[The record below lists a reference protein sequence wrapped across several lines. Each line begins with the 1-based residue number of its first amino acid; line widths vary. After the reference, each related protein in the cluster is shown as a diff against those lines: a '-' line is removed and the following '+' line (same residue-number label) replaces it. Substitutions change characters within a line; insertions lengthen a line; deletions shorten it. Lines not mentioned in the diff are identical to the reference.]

1 MNNKFLI
8 IFFVLLSLIGV
19 YYYNNNKLTNVWDL
33 ISEKTIIIYEVNNP
47 YEVWKKFKI
56 SYKKETKKNELYD
69 LIEKKI
75 DTINLFLENEL
86 INFSKENKLLIGIN
100 IISKNKIESIFFI
113 EKNKINKKYFFKKID
128 SLGYA
133 INERIYNKNK
143 IYEVNDNSNNYN
155 FLFINDFIIFSGSS
169 LLIEDVIR
177 TSKNKKLSF
186 QFNNEDLFKQ
196 VKLKKDYGYLYLNF
210 NKVNEL
216 INIIIDNNNFIKL
229 DILPKSSFLDV
240 NYNKNNFY
248 LNGFTSTINKKFKS
262 DIPISE
268 SMYKLIPTNT
278 IYFYHLNS
286 NNMNDFNI
294 INNFNDDS
302 LNIHFGYEIGRIIVE
317 NDFSNFHEEI
327 LIFNKENLKNIS
339 ISDSSEYKNYFIKT
353 LKKDILKNLLNK
365 TFIQDSIPIYYFEY
379 DKFVLFGTKTSI
391 LRNYIDDIINKKL
404 WGKEIYY
411 NNYISKLNKNSN
423 ISLIINIDKL
433 LNNLIPSKK
442 YKIIKHFDFIS
453 FQMKGIENKFYTNIT
468 IQEKDIKLKYEKKI
482 QPNKTFVAENKLI
495 IKPNIVFSHLDNSPE
510 IITQD
515 KNFNVYQLSSDLKP
529 IWKDSI
535 DNTIISKVFQIDYY
549 RNNKKQILFSTKKNI
564 HSYDR
569 KGNKLIGFPL
579 KNPSISPIEFIN
591 LIDYD
596 NSKRFR
602 IAVANKN
609 GEVYLLDKNGKK
621 LSGWNP
627 LVMNNELN
635 QAPKHIRIAGKD
647 YIIIIL
653 KNGEIYLKNRKGE
666 NYKGFPIKTKSTISS
681 KVYLAK
687 GGNSKNSFIEI
698 IDDDGNFYKINFNGK
713 IISLDQKYRPSKNS
727 KFKIIQDPLEKY
739 YKILSINYNSIFISN
754 KEENDIK
761 LTFNNNNNFIY
772 QYYNFGSNNEI
783 FSLIDNNENKIYLYK
798 SNYDFL
804 TDYHLNSTLPI
815 SIIYSS
821 RKRKFDI
828 YKIFNNTLSLIEINK

>member
-8 IFFVLLSLIGV
+8 IFCVLLSLIGV

-56 SYKKETKKNELYD
+56 SYKKETKENELYD

-133 INERIYNKNK
+133 INERIYNENK

-155 FLFINDFIIFSGSS
+155 FLFINDFMIFSGSS

-186 QFNNEDLFKQ
+186 QFNNVDLFKQ
-196 VKLKKDYGYLYLNF
+196 VKLEKDFGNLYLNF
-210 NKVNEL
+210 NKINEL
-216 INIIIDNNNFIKL
+216 INVIINNNNFIKL
-229 DILPKSSFLDV
+229 DVLPKSSFLDID
-240 NYNKNNFY
+240 YNKNNFY
-248 LNGFTSTINKKFKS
+248 LNGFTSTINKTFKS
-262 DIPISE
+262 NIPISE

-286 NNMNDFNI
+286 NNINDFNI
-294 INNFNDDS
+294 VNNFDDDS
-302 LNIHFGYEIGRIIVE
+302 LNIYFGYEIGRIIVE
-317 NDFSNFHEEI
+317 NDFSNSHEEI
-327 LIFNKENLKNIS
+327 LIFNKENLKNINV
-339 ISDSSEYKNYFIKT
+339 SDSSEYKNYFIKT
-353 LKKDILKNLLNK
+353 LKKNILKNLLNK
-365 TFIQDSIPIYYFEY
+365 TFIKDSVPIYYFEY
-379 DKFVLFGTKTSI
+379 DKFLFFGTKTSI

-404 WGKEIYY
+404 WGKKIYY

-468 IQEKDIKLKYEKKI
+468 IQEKDIKLKYEEKI
-482 QPNKTFVAENKLI
+482 QPNKTFIAENKLI

-609 GEVYLLDKNGKK
+609 GEVYLLNKNGKK

-698 IDDDGNFYKINFNGK
+698 IDDEGNFYKINFNGK

-783 FSLIDNNENKIYLYK
+783 FSLLDNNENKIYLYK
-798 SNYDFL
+798 SNYDLL

>member
-8 IFFVLLSLIGV
+8 IFCVLLSLIGV

-33 ISEKTIIIYEVNNP
+33 ISKKTIIIYEVNNP

-56 SYKKETKKNELYD
+56 SYQKETKENELYD

-100 IISKNKIESIFFI
+100 TISKNKIESIFFI

-133 INERIYNKNK
+133 INERIYNENK

-155 FLFINDFIIFSGSS
+155 FLFINDFMIFSGSS

-186 QFNNEDLFKQ
+186 QFNNIDLFKQ
-196 VKLKKDYGYLYLNF
+196 VKLEKDFGNLYLNF
-210 NKVNEL
+210 NKINEL
-216 INIIIDNNNFIKL
+216 INVIINNNNFIKL
-229 DILPKSSFLDV
+229 DVLPKSSFLDV
-240 NYNKNNFY
+240 DYNKNNFY
-248 LNGFTSTINKKFKS
+248 LNGFTSTINKTFKS
-262 DIPISE
+262 NIPISE

-286 NNMNDFNI
+286 NNINDFNI
-294 INNFNDDS
+294 VNNFDDDS
-302 LNIHFGYEIGRIIVE
+302 LNIYFGYEIGRIIVE
-317 NDFSNFHEEI
+317 NDFSNSHEEI
-327 LIFNKENLKNIS
+327 LIVNKENLKNINV
-339 ISDSSEYKNYFIKT
+339 SDSSEYKNYFIKT
-353 LKKDILKNLLNK
+353 LKKNILKNLLNK
-365 TFIQDSIPIYYFEY
+365 TFIKDSVPIYYFEY
-379 DKFVLFGTKTSI
+379 DKFLFFGTKTSI

-411 NNYISKLNKNSN
+411 NNHISKLNKNSN

-468 IQEKDIKLKYEKKI
+468 IQEKDIKLKYEEKI
-482 QPNKTFVAENKLI
+482 QPNKTFIAENKLI

-549 RNNKKQILFSTKKNI
+549 RNNKKQILFSTQKNI

-579 KNPSISPIEFIN
+579 KNPSISPIKFIN

-687 GGNSKNSFIEI
+687 GGNSKNSLIEI

-739 YKILSINYNSIFISN
+739 YKILSINYNSISISN

-798 SNYDFL
+798 SNYDLL

>member
-8 IFFVLLSLIGV
+8 IFCVLLSLIGV

-56 SYKKETKKNELYD
+56 SYKKETKENELYD

-133 INERIYNKNK
+133 INERIYNENK

-155 FLFINDFIIFSGSS
+155 FLFINDFMIFSGSS

-186 QFNNEDLFKQ
+186 QFNNVDLFKQ
-196 VKLKKDYGYLYLNF
+196 VKLEKDFGNLYLNF
-210 NKVNEL
+210 NKINEL
-216 INIIIDNNNFIKL
+216 INVIINNNNFIKL
-229 DILPKSSFLDV
+229 DVLPKSSFLDID
-240 NYNKNNFY
+240 YNKNNFY
-248 LNGFTSTINKKFKS
+248 LNGFTSTINKTFKS
-262 DIPISE
+262 NIPISE

-286 NNMNDFNI
+286 NNINDFNI
-294 INNFNDDS
+294 VNNFDDDS
-302 LNIHFGYEIGRIIVE
+302 LNIYFGYEIGRIIVE
-317 NDFSNFHEEI
+317 NDFSNSHEEI
-327 LIFNKENLKNIS
+327 LIFNKENLKNINV
-339 ISDSSEYKNYFIKT
+339 SDSSEYKNYFIKT
-353 LKKDILKNLLNK
+353 LKKNILKNLLNK
-365 TFIQDSIPIYYFEY
+365 TFIKDSVPIYYFEY
-379 DKFVLFGTKTSI
+379 DKFLFFGTKTSI

-404 WGKEIYY
+404 WGKKIYY

-468 IQEKDIKLKYEKKI
+468 IQEKDIKLKYEEKI
-482 QPNKTFVAENKLI
+482 QPNKTFIAENKLI

-609 GEVYLLDKNGKK
+609 GEVYLLNKNGKK

-798 SNYDFL
+798 SNYDLL

>member
-8 IFFVLLSLIGV
+8 IFCVLLSLIGV

-56 SYKKETKKNELYD
+56 SYKKETKENELYD

-133 INERIYNKNK
+133 INERIYNENK

-155 FLFINDFIIFSGSS
+155 FLFINDFMIFSGSS

-186 QFNNEDLFKQ
+186 QFNNVDLFKQ
-196 VKLKKDYGYLYLNF
+196 VKLEKDFGNLYLNF
-210 NKVNEL
+210 NKINEL
-216 INIIIDNNNFIKL
+216 INVIINNNNFIKL
-229 DILPKSSFLDV
+229 DVLPKSSFLDID
-240 NYNKNNFY
+240 YNKNNFY
-248 LNGFTSTINKKFKS
+248 LNGFTSTINQTFKS
-262 DIPISE
+262 NIPISE

-286 NNMNDFNI
+286 NNINDFNI
-294 INNFNDDS
+294 VNNFDDDS
-302 LNIHFGYEIGRIIVE
+302 LNIYFGYEIGRIIVE
-317 NDFSNFHEEI
+317 NDFSNSHEEI
-327 LIFNKENLKNIS
+327 LIFNKENLKNINV
-339 ISDSSEYKNYFIKT
+339 SDSSEYKNYFIKT
-353 LKKDILKNLLNK
+353 LKKNILKNLLNK
-365 TFIQDSIPIYYFEY
+365 TFIKDSIPIYYFEY
-379 DKFVLFGTKTSI
+379 DKFLFFGTKTSI

-404 WGKEIYY
+404 WGKKIYY

-468 IQEKDIKLKYEKKI
+468 IQEKDIKLKYEEKI
-482 QPNKTFVAENKLI
+482 QPNKTFIAENKLI

-609 GEVYLLDKNGKK
+609 GEVYLLNKNGKK

-698 IDDDGNFYKINFNGK
+698 IDDEGNFYKINFNGK

-798 SNYDFL
+798 SNYDLL

>member
-8 IFFVLLSLIGV
+8 IFCVLLSLIGV

-56 SYKKETKKNELYD
+56 SYKKETKENELYD

-133 INERIYNKNK
+133 INERIYNENK

-155 FLFINDFIIFSGSS
+155 FLFINDFMIFSGSS

-196 VKLKKDYGYLYLNF
+196 VKLEKDFGNLYLNF
-210 NKVNEL
+210 NKINEL
-216 INIIIDNNNFIKL
+216 INVIINNNNFIKL
-229 DILPKSSFLDV
+229 DVLPKSSFLDID
-240 NYNKNNFY
+240 YNKNNFY
-248 LNGFTSTINKKFKS
+248 LNGFTSTINQTFKS
-262 DIPISE
+262 NIPISE

-286 NNMNDFNI
+286 NNINDFNI
-294 INNFNDDS
+294 VNNFDDDS
-302 LNIHFGYEIGRIIVE
+302 LNIYFGYEIGRIIVE
-317 NDFSNFHEEI
+317 NDFSNSHEEI
-327 LIFNKENLKNIS
+327 LIFNKENLKNINV
-339 ISDSSEYKNYFIKT
+339 SDSSEYKNYFIKT
-353 LKKDILKNLLNK
+353 LKKNILKNLLNK
-365 TFIQDSIPIYYFEY
+365 TFIKDSIPIYYFEY
-379 DKFVLFGTKTSI
+379 DKFLFFGTKTSI

-404 WGKEIYY
+404 WGKKIYY

-468 IQEKDIKLKYEKKI
+468 IQEKDIKLKYEEKI
-482 QPNKTFVAENKLI
+482 QPNKTFIAENKLI

-609 GEVYLLDKNGKK
+609 GEVYLLNKNGKK

-698 IDDDGNFYKINFNGK
+698 IDDEGNFYKINFNGK

-783 FSLIDNNENKIYLYK
+783 FSLLDNNENKIYLYK
-798 SNYDFL
+798 SNYDLL

>member
-8 IFFVLLSLIGV
+8 IFCVLLSLIGV

-33 ISEKTIIIYEVNNP
+33 ISKKTIIIYEVNNP

-56 SYKKETKKNELYD
+56 SYKKETKENELYD

-113 EKNKINKKYFFKKID
+113 EKNKINKKYLFKKID

-133 INERIYNKNK
+133 INERIYNENK

-155 FLFINDFIIFSGSS
+155 FLFINDFMIFSGSS

-186 QFNNEDLFKQ
+186 QFNNVDLFKQ
-196 VKLKKDYGYLYLNF
+196 VKLEKDFGNLYLNF
-210 NKVNEL
+210 NKINEL
-216 INIIIDNNNFIKL
+216 INVIINNNNFIKL
-229 DILPKSSFLDV
+229 DVLPKSSFLDID
-240 NYNKNNFY
+240 YNKNNFY
-248 LNGFTSTINKKFKS
+248 LNGFTSTINQTFKS
-262 DIPISE
+262 NIPISE

-286 NNMNDFNI
+286 NNINDFNI
-294 INNFNDDS
+294 VNNFDDDS
-302 LNIHFGYEIGRIIVE
+302 LNIYFGYEIGKIIVE
-317 NDFSNFHEEI
+317 NDFSNSHEEI
-327 LIFNKENLKNIS
+327 LIFNKENLKNINV
-339 ISDSSEYKNYFIKT
+339 SDSSEYKNYFIKT
-353 LKKDILKNLLNK
+353 LKKNILKNLLNK
-365 TFIQDSIPIYYFEY
+365 TFIKDSVPIYYFEY
-379 DKFVLFGTKTSI
+379 DKFLFFGTKTSI

-404 WGKEIYY
+404 WGKKIYY

-468 IQEKDIKLKYEKKI
+468 IQEKDIKLKYEEKI
-482 QPNKTFVAENKLI
+482 QPNKTFIAENKLI

-627 LVMNNELN
+627 LIMNNELN
-635 QAPKHIRIAGKD
+635 QAPKHIRIARKD

-698 IDDDGNFYKINFNGK
+698 IDDEGNFYKINFNGK

-783 FSLIDNNENKIYLYK
+783 FSLLDNNENKIYLYK
-798 SNYDFL
+798 SNYDLL

>member
-196 VKLKKDYGYLYLNF
+196 VKLEKDFGNLYLNF
-210 NKVNEL
+210 NKINEL
-216 INIIIDNNNFIKL
+216 INVIINNNNFIKL
-229 DILPKSSFLDV
+229 DFLPKSSFLDID
-240 NYNKNNFY
+240 YNKNNFY
-248 LNGFTSTINKKFKS
+248 LNGFTSTINKTFKS
-262 DIPISE
+262 TIPISE

-286 NNMNDFNI
+286 NNINDFNI
-294 INNFNDDS
+294 VNNFDDDS
-302 LNIHFGYEIGRIIVE
+302 LNIYFGYEIGRIIVE
-317 NDFSNFHEEI
+317 NNFSNSHEEI
-327 LIFNKENLKNIS
+327 LIFNKENLKNINV
-339 ISDSSEYKNYFIKT
+339 SDSSEYKNYFIKT

-365 TFIQDSIPIYYFEY
+365 TFIKDSVPIYYFEY
-379 DKFVLFGTKTSI
+379 DKFVFFGTKTSI

-698 IDDDGNFYKINFNGK
+698 IDDDGSFYKINFNGK

-798 SNYDFL
+798 SNYDLL

>member
-8 IFFVLLSLIGV
+8 IFCVVLSLIGL
-19 YYYNNNKLTNVWDL
+19 YYCNNNKLTNVWDL

-56 SYKKETKKNELYD
+56 SYKKENELYD

-113 EKNKINKKYFFKKID
+113 EKNKINKKYLFKKID

-133 INERIYNKNK
+133 INERIYKENK

-155 FLFINDFIIFSGSS
+155 FLFINNFMIFSGSS

-186 QFNNEDLFKQ
+186 QFNNVDLFKQ
-196 VKLKKDYGYLYLNF
+196 VKLEKDFGNLYLNF
-210 NKVNEL
+210 NKINEL
-216 INIIIDNNNFIKL
+216 INVIINNNNFIKL
-229 DILPKSSFLDV
+229 DVLPKSSFLDID
-240 NYNKNNFY
+240 YNKNNFY
-248 LNGFTSTINKKFKS
+248 LNGFTSTINKTFQS
-262 DIPISE
+262 NIPIKE

-286 NNMNDFNI
+286 NNIKDFNI
-294 INNFNDDS
+294 LNNFDDDS
-302 LNIHFGYEIGRIIVE
+302 LNIYFGYEIGRIIVE
-317 NDFSNFHEEI
+317 NDFSNSHEEI
-327 LIFNKENLKNIS
+327 LIFNKENLKNINV
-339 ISDSSEYKNYFIKT
+339 SDSSEYKNYFIKT
-353 LKKDILKNLLNK
+353 LKKNILKNLLNK
-365 TFIQDSIPIYYFEY
+365 TFIKDSVPIYYFEY
-379 DKFVLFGTKTSI
+379 DKFLLFGTKTSI

-433 LNNLIPSKK
+433 FNNLIPSKK
-442 YKIIKHFDFIS
+442 YKIIKHFDFMS

-468 IQEKDIKLKYEKKI
+468 IQEKDIKLKYEEKI

-698 IDDDGNFYKINFNGK
+698 IDDDGNFYTINFNGK
-713 IISLDQKYRPSKNS
+713 IISIDQKYRPSKNS

-761 LTFNNNNNFIY
+761 LTFNKNNNFIY

-798 SNYDFL
+798 SNYDLL

>member
-8 IFFVLLSLIGV
+8 IFCVLLSLIGV

-56 SYKKETKKNELYD
+56 SYKKETKENELYD

-113 EKNKINKKYFFKKID
+113 EKNKINKKYLFKKID

-133 INERIYNKNK
+133 INERIYNENK

-155 FLFINDFIIFSGSS
+155 FLFINDFMIFSGSS

-196 VKLKKDYGYLYLNF
+196 VKLEKDFGNLYLNF
-210 NKVNEL
+210 NKINEL
-216 INIIIDNNNFIKL
+216 INVIINNNNFIKL
-229 DILPKSSFLDV
+229 DVLPKSSFLDID
-240 NYNKNNFY
+240 YNKNNFY
-248 LNGFTSTINKKFKS
+248 LNGFTSTINQTFKS
-262 DIPISE
+262 NIPISE

-286 NNMNDFNI
+286 NNINDFNI
-294 INNFNDDS
+294 VNNFDDDS
-302 LNIHFGYEIGRIIVE
+302 LNIYFGYEIGRIIVE
-317 NDFSNFHEEI
+317 NDFSNSHEEI
-327 LIFNKENLKNIS
+327 LIFNKENLKNINV
-339 ISDSSEYKNYFIKT
+339 SDSSEYKNYFIKT
-353 LKKDILKNLLNK
+353 LKKNILKNLLNK
-365 TFIQDSIPIYYFEY
+365 TFIKDSIPIYYFEY
-379 DKFVLFGTKTSI
+379 DKFVFFGTKTSI

-404 WGKEIYY
+404 WGKKIYY

-468 IQEKDIKLKYEKKI
+468 IQEKDIKLKYEEKI
-482 QPNKTFVAENKLI
+482 QPNKTFIAENKLI

-609 GEVYLLDKNGKK
+609 GEVYLLNKNGKK

-698 IDDDGNFYKINFNGK
+698 IDDEGNFYKINFNGK

-783 FSLIDNNENKIYLYK
+783 FSLLDNNENKIYLYK
-798 SNYDFL
+798 SNYDLL

>member
-100 IISKNKIESIFFI
+100 TISKNKIESIFFI

-133 INERIYNKNK
+133 INERIYNENK

-155 FLFINDFIIFSGSS
+155 FLFINDFMIFSGSS

-186 QFNNEDLFKQ
+186 QFNNIDLFKQ
-196 VKLKKDYGYLYLNF
+196 VKLEKDFGNLYLNF
-210 NKVNEL
+210 NKINEL
-216 INIIIDNNNFIKL
+216 INVIINNNNFIKL
-229 DILPKSSFLDV
+229 DVLPKSSFLDV
-240 NYNKNNFY
+240 DYNKNNFY
-248 LNGFTSTINKKFKS
+248 LNGFTSTINKTFKS
-262 DIPISE
+262 NIPISE

-286 NNMNDFNI
+286 NNINDFNI
-294 INNFNDDS
+294 VNNFDDDS
-302 LNIHFGYEIGRIIVE
+302 LNIYFGYEIGRIIVE
-317 NDFSNFHEEI
+317 NDFSNSHEEI
-327 LIFNKENLKNIS
+327 LIFNKENLKNINV
-339 ISDSSEYKNYFIKT
+339 SDSSEYKNYFIKT
-353 LKKDILKNLLNK
+353 LKKNILKNLLNK
-365 TFIQDSIPIYYFEY
+365 TFIKDSVPIYYFEY
-379 DKFVLFGTKTSI
+379 DKFLFFGTKTSI

-404 WGKEIYY
+404 WGKKIYY

-442 YKIIKHFDFIS
+442 YKIIKHFDFMS

-468 IQEKDIKLKYEKKI
+468 IQEKDIKLKYEEKI
-482 QPNKTFVAENKLI
+482 QPNKTFIADNKLI

-535 DNTIISKVFQIDYY
+535 DNTIVSKVFQIDYY

-687 GGNSKNSFIEI
+687 GGNSKNSLIEI

-798 SNYDFL
+798 SNYDLL

>member
-8 IFFVLLSLIGV
+8 IFCVLLSLIGV

-33 ISEKTIIIYEVNNP
+33 ISKKTIIIYEVNNP

-56 SYKKETKKNELYD
+56 SYKKETKENELYD

-113 EKNKINKKYFFKKID
+113 EKNKINKKYLFKKID

-133 INERIYNKNK
+133 INERIYKENK

-155 FLFINDFIIFSGSS
+155 FLFINDFMIFSGSS

-186 QFNNEDLFKQ
+186 QFNNVDLFKQ
-196 VKLKKDYGYLYLNF
+196 VKLEKDFGNLYLNF
-210 NKVNEL
+210 NKINEL
-216 INIIIDNNNFIKL
+216 INVIINNNNFIKL
-229 DILPKSSFLDV
+229 DVLPKSSFLDID
-240 NYNKNNFY
+240 YNKNNFY
-248 LNGFTSTINKKFKS
+248 LNGFTSTINQTFKS
-262 DIPISE
+262 NIPISE

-286 NNMNDFNI
+286 NNINDFNI
-294 INNFNDDS
+294 VNNFDDDS
-302 LNIHFGYEIGRIIVE
+302 LNIYFGYEIGKIIVE
-317 NDFSNFHEEI
+317 NDFSNSHEEI
-327 LIFNKENLKNIS
+327 LIFNKENLKNINV
-339 ISDSSEYKNYFIKT
+339 SDSSEYKNYFIKT
-353 LKKDILKNLLNK
+353 LKKNILKNLLNK
-365 TFIQDSIPIYYFEY
+365 TFIKDSVPIYYFEY
-379 DKFVLFGTKTSI
+379 DKFLFFGTKTSI

-404 WGKEIYY
+404 WGKKIYY

-468 IQEKDIKLKYEKKI
+468 IQEKDIKLKYEEKI
-482 QPNKTFVAENKLI
+482 QPNKTFIAENKLI

-698 IDDDGNFYKINFNGK
+698 IDDEGNFYKINFNGK

-798 SNYDFL
+798 SNYDLL

>member
-8 IFFVLLSLIGV
+8 IFCVLLSLIGV

-33 ISEKTIIIYEVNNP
+33 ISKKTIIIYEVNNP

-56 SYKKETKKNELYD
+56 SYQKETKENELYD

-100 IISKNKIESIFFI
+100 TISKNKIESIFFI

-133 INERIYNKNK
+133 INERIYNENK

-155 FLFINDFIIFSGSS
+155 FLFINDFMIFSGSS

-196 VKLKKDYGYLYLNF
+196 VKLEKDFGNLYLNF
-210 NKVNEL
+210 NKINEL
-216 INIIIDNNNFIKL
+216 INVIINNNNFIKL
-229 DILPKSSFLDV
+229 DVLPKSSFLDV
-240 NYNKNNFY
+240 DYNKNNFY
-248 LNGFTSTINKKFKS
+248 LNGFTSTINKTFKS
-262 DIPISE
+262 NIPISE

-286 NNMNDFNI
+286 NNINDFNI
-294 INNFNDDS
+294 VNNFDDDS
-302 LNIHFGYEIGRIIVE
+302 LNIYFGYEIGRIIVE
-317 NDFSNFHEEI
+317 NDFSNSHEEI
-327 LIFNKENLKNIS
+327 LIFNKENLKNINV
-339 ISDSSEYKNYFIKT
+339 SDSSEYKNYFIKT
-353 LKKDILKNLLNK
+353 LKKNILKNLLNK
-365 TFIQDSIPIYYFEY
+365 TFIKDSVPIYYFEY
-379 DKFVLFGTKTSI
+379 DKFLFFGTKTSI

-411 NNYISKLNKNSN
+411 NNHISKLNKNSN

-468 IQEKDIKLKYEKKI
+468 IQEKDIKLKYEEKI
-482 QPNKTFVAENKLI
+482 QPNKTFIAENKLI

-549 RNNKKQILFSTKKNI
+549 RNNKKQILFSTQKNI

-579 KNPSISPIEFIN
+579 KNPSISPIKFIN

-739 YKILSINYNSIFISN
+739 YKILSINYNSISISN

-798 SNYDFL
+798 SNYDLL

>member
-8 IFFVLLSLIGV
+8 IFCVLLSLIGV

-56 SYKKETKKNELYD
+56 SYKKETKENELYD

-133 INERIYNKNK
+133 VNERIYNENK

-155 FLFINDFIIFSGSS
+155 FLFINDFMIFSGSS

-196 VKLKKDYGYLYLNF
+196 VKLEKDFGNLYLNF
-210 NKVNEL
+210 NKINEL
-216 INIIIDNNNFIKL
+216 INVIINNNNFIKL
-229 DILPKSSFLDV
+229 DVLPKSSFLDID
-240 NYNKNNFY
+240 YNKNNFY
-248 LNGFTSTINKKFKS
+248 LNGFTSTINQTFKS
-262 DIPISE
+262 NIPISE

-286 NNMNDFNI
+286 NNINDFNI
-294 INNFNDDS
+294 VNNFDDDS
-302 LNIHFGYEIGRIIVE
+302 LNIYFGYEIGRIIVE
-317 NDFSNFHEEI
+317 NDFSNSHEEI
-327 LIFNKENLKNIS
+327 LIFNKENLKNINV
-339 ISDSSEYKNYFIKT
+339 SDSSEYKNYFIKT
-353 LKKDILKNLLNK
+353 LKKNILKNLLNK
-365 TFIQDSIPIYYFEY
+365 TFIKDSIPIYYFEY
-379 DKFVLFGTKTSI
+379 DKFLFFGTKTSI

-404 WGKEIYY
+404 WGKKIYY

-468 IQEKDIKLKYEKKI
+468 IQEKDIKLKYEEKI
-482 QPNKTFVAENKLI
+482 QPNKTFIAENKLI

-698 IDDDGNFYKINFNGK
+698 IDDEGNFYKINFNGK

-798 SNYDFL
+798 SNYDLL

>member
-1 MNNKFLI
+1 MNSKFLI
-8 IFFVLLSLIGV
+8 IFCVLLSLIGI

-56 SYKKETKKNELYD
+56 SYQKETKENELYD

-75 DTINLFLENEL
+75 DSINLFLENEL

-113 EKNKINKKYFFKKID
+113 EKNKINKKYFFEKID

-143 IYEVNDNSNNYN
+143 IYEVNDNLNNYN
-155 FLFINDFIIFSGSS
+155 FLFINDFIIFSSSS

-177 TSKNKKLSF
+177 TSRNKKLSF

-196 VKLKKDYGYLYLNF
+196 VKLEKDYGNLYLNF
-210 NKVNEL
+210 NKINEL
-216 INIIIDNNNFIKL
+216 INVIINNNIIKL
-229 DILPKSSFLDV
+229 DIPPKSSFLDV
-240 NYNKNNFY
+240 DYNKNNFY

-262 DIPISE
+262 NIPINE
-268 SMYKLIPTNT
+268 SMYKLIPTNA

-286 NNMNDFNI
+286 NNINDFNI
-294 INNFNDDS
+294 VNNFNDDS
-302 LNIHFGYEIGRIIVE
+302 LNIYFGYEIGRIIVE
-317 NDFSNFHEEI
+317 NDFSNSHEEI
-327 LIFNKENLKNIS
+327 LIFNKENLKNIN

-353 LKKDILKNLLNK
+353 LKKDVLKNLLNK
-365 TFIQDSIPIYYFEY
+365 TFIKDSIPIYYFEY
-379 DKFVLFGTKTSI
+379 DKFVFFGTKTSI
-391 LRNYIDDIINKKL
+391 LRKYIDDIINKKL

-442 YKIIKHFDFIS
+442 YNIIKYFDFIS
-453 FQMKGIENKFYTNIT
+453 IQMKGIENKFYTNIT
-468 IQEKDIKLKYEKKI
+468 IQEKEIKLKYEEKI
-482 QPNKTFVAENKLI
+482 QPNKTFIAENKLI

-515 KNFNVYQLSSDLKP
+515 KNFNVYQLSSNLKP

-549 RNNKKQILFSTKKNI
+549 RNNKKQILFSTQKNI

-579 KNPSISPIEFIN
+579 KNPSTSPIEFIN

-602 IAVANKN
+602 IAIANKN
-609 GEVYLLDKNGKK
+609 GEIYLLDKNGKK

-666 NYKGFPIKTKSTISS
+666 NYKGFPMTTKSTISN

-739 YKILSINYNSIFISN
+739 YKILSIDYNSIYVGN
-754 KEENDIK
+754 TEKNNIK

-783 FSLIDNNENKIYLYK
+783 FSLIDNNKNKVYLYK
-798 SNYDFL
+798 SNYDLL
-804 TDYHLNSTLPI
+804 TDYHLNSTLPL

>member
-113 EKNKINKKYFFKKID
+113 EKNKINKKYLFKKID

-133 INERIYNKNK
+133 INERIYKENK

-155 FLFINDFIIFSGSS
+155 FLFINNFMIFSGSS

-196 VKLKKDYGYLYLNF
+196 VKLEKDFGNLYLNF
-210 NKVNEL
+210 NKINEL
-216 INIIIDNNNFIKL
+216 INVIINNNNFIKL
-229 DILPKSSFLDV
+229 DVLPKSSFLDID
-240 NYNKNNFY
+240 YNKNNFY
-248 LNGFTSTINKKFKS
+248 LNGFTSTINKTFKS
-262 DIPISE
+262 TIPISE

-286 NNMNDFNI
+286 NNINDFNI
-294 INNFNDDS
+294 VNNFDDDS
-302 LNIHFGYEIGRIIVE
+302 LNIYFGYEIGRIIVE
-317 NDFSNFHEEI
+317 NNFSNSHEEI
-327 LIFNKENLKNIS
+327 LIFNKENLKNINV
-339 ISDSSEYKNYFIKT
+339 SDSSKYKNYFIKT
-353 LKKDILKNLLNK
+353 LKKNILKNLLNK
-365 TFIQDSIPIYYFEY
+365 TFIKDSIPIYYFEY
-379 DKFVLFGTKTSI
+379 DTFVFFGTKTSI

-411 NNYISKLNKNSN
+411 NKYISKLNKNSN

-468 IQEKDIKLKYEKKI
+468 IQEKDIKLKYEEKI
-482 QPNKTFVAENKLI
+482 QPNKTFIAENKLI

-535 DNTIISKVFQIDYY
+535 DNTIVSKVFQIDYY

-798 SNYDFL
+798 SNYDLL

>member
-8 IFFVLLSLIGV
+8 IFCVLLSLIGV

-33 ISEKTIIIYEVNNP
+33 ISKKTIIIYEVNNP

-113 EKNKINKKYFFKKID
+113 EKNKINKKYLFKKID

-133 INERIYNKNK
+133 INERIYKENK

-155 FLFINDFIIFSGSS
+155 FLFINNFMIFSGSS

-186 QFNNEDLFKQ
+186 QFNNVDLFKQ
-196 VKLKKDYGYLYLNF
+196 VKLEKDFGNLYLNF
-210 NKVNEL
+210 NKINEL
-216 INIIIDNNNFIKL
+216 INVIINNNNFIKL
-229 DILPKSSFLDV
+229 DVLPKSSFLDID
-240 NYNKNNFY
+240 YNKNNFY
-248 LNGFTSTINKKFKS
+248 LNGFTSTINKTFKS
-262 DIPISE
+262 NIPISE

-286 NNMNDFNI
+286 NNINDFNI
-294 INNFNDDS
+294 VNNFDDDS
-302 LNIHFGYEIGRIIVE
+302 LNIYFGYEIGKIIVE
-317 NDFSNFHEEI
+317 NDFSNSHEEI
-327 LIFNKENLKNIS
+327 LIFNKENLKNINV
-339 ISDSSEYKNYFIKT
+339 SDSSEYKNYFIKT
-353 LKKDILKNLLNK
+353 LKKNILKNLLNK
-365 TFIQDSIPIYYFEY
+365 TFIKDSAPIYYFEY
-379 DKFVLFGTKTSI
+379 DKFLFFGTKTSI

-404 WGKEIYY
+404 WGKKIYY

-468 IQEKDIKLKYEKKI
+468 IQEKDIKLKYEEKI
-482 QPNKTFVAENKLI
+482 QPNKTFIAENKLI

-579 KNPSISPIEFIN
+579 KNPSISPIKFIN

-698 IDDDGNFYKINFNGK
+698 IDDEGNFYKINFNGK

-761 LTFNNNNNFIY
+761 LTFNKNNNFIY

-798 SNYDFL
+798 SNYNLL

>member
-8 IFFVLLSLIGV
+8 IFCVLLSLIGV

-56 SYKKETKKNELYD
+56 SYKKETKENELYD

-133 INERIYNKNK
+133 INERIYNENK

-155 FLFINDFIIFSGSS
+155 FLFINDFMIFSGSS

-186 QFNNEDLFKQ
+186 QFNNVDLFKQ
-196 VKLKKDYGYLYLNF
+196 VKLEKDFGNLYLNF
-210 NKVNEL
+210 NKINEL
-216 INIIIDNNNFIKL
+216 INVIINNNNFIKL
-229 DILPKSSFLDV
+229 DVLPKSSFLDID
-240 NYNKNNFY
+240 YNKNNFY
-248 LNGFTSTINKKFKS
+248 LNGFTSTINKTFKS
-262 DIPISE
+262 NIPISE

-286 NNMNDFNI
+286 NNINDFNI
-294 INNFNDDS
+294 VNNFDDDS
-302 LNIHFGYEIGRIIVE
+302 LNIYFGYEIGRIIVE
-317 NDFSNFHEEI
+317 NDFSNSHEEI
-327 LIFNKENLKNIS
+327 LIFNKENLKNINV
-339 ISDSSEYKNYFIKT
+339 SDSSEYKNYFIKT
-353 LKKDILKNLLNK
+353 LKKNILKNLLNK
-365 TFIQDSIPIYYFEY
+365 TFIKDSVPIYYFEY
-379 DKFVLFGTKTSI
+379 DKFLFFGTKTSI

-404 WGKEIYY
+404 WGKKIYY

-468 IQEKDIKLKYEKKI
+468 IQEKDIKLKYEEKI
-482 QPNKTFVAENKLI
+482 QPNKTFIAENKLI

-761 LTFNNNNNFIY
+761 LTFNKNNNFIY

-798 SNYDFL
+798 SNYDLL

>member
-8 IFFVLLSLIGV
+8 IFCVLLSLIGV

-56 SYKKETKKNELYD
+56 SYKKEPKENELYD

-133 INERIYNKNK
+133 INERIYNENK

-155 FLFINDFIIFSGSS
+155 FLFINDFMIFSGSS

-186 QFNNEDLFKQ
+186 QFNNVDLFKQ
-196 VKLKKDYGYLYLNF
+196 VKLEKDFGNLYLNF
-210 NKVNEL
+210 NKINEL
-216 INIIIDNNNFIKL
+216 INVIINNNNFIKL
-229 DILPKSSFLDV
+229 DVLPKSSFLDID
-240 NYNKNNFY
+240 YNKNNFY
-248 LNGFTSTINKKFKS
+248 LNGFTSTINQTFKS
-262 DIPISE
+262 NIPISE

-286 NNMNDFNI
+286 NNINDFNI
-294 INNFNDDS
+294 VNNFDDDS
-302 LNIHFGYEIGRIIVE
+302 LNIYFGYEIGRIIVE
-317 NDFSNFHEEI
+317 NNFSNSHEEI
-327 LIFNKENLKNIS
+327 LIFNKENLKNINV
-339 ISDSSEYKNYFIKT
+339 SDSSEYKNYFIKT

-365 TFIQDSIPIYYFEY
+365 TFIKDSVPIYYFEY
-379 DKFVLFGTKTSI
+379 DKFLFFGTKTSI

-404 WGKEIYY
+404 WGKKIYY

-468 IQEKDIKLKYEKKI
+468 IQEKDIKLKYEEKI
-482 QPNKTFVAENKLI
+482 QPNKTFIAENKLI

-609 GEVYLLDKNGKK
+609 GEVYLLNKNGKK

-798 SNYDFL
+798 SNYDLL

>member
-8 IFFVLLSLIGV
+8 IFCVLLSLIGV

-33 ISEKTIIIYEVNNP
+33 ISKKTIIIYEVNNP

-113 EKNKINKKYFFKKID
+113 EKNKINKKYLFKKID

-133 INERIYNKNK
+133 INERIYNENK

-155 FLFINDFIIFSGSS
+155 FLFINDFMIFSGSS

-186 QFNNEDLFKQ
+186 QFNNVDLFKQ
-196 VKLKKDYGYLYLNF
+196 VKLEKDFGNLYLNF
-210 NKVNEL
+210 NKINEL
-216 INIIIDNNNFIKL
+216 INVIINNNNFIKL

-240 NYNKNNFY
+240 DYNKNNFY

-262 DIPISE
+262 IIPISE

-286 NNMNDFNI
+286 NNINDFNI
-294 INNFNDDS
+294 VNNFDDDS
-302 LNIHFGYEIGRIIVE
+302 LNIYFGYEIGKIIVE
-317 NDFSNFHEEI
+317 NDFSNSHEEI
-327 LIFNKENLKNIS
+327 LIFNKENLKNINV
-339 ISDSSEYKNYFIKT
+339 SDSSEYKNYFIKT
-353 LKKDILKNLLNK
+353 LNNDILKNLLNK
-365 TFIQDSIPIYYFEY
+365 TFIKDSIPIYYFEY
-379 DKFVLFGTKTSI
+379 DKFVFFGTKTSI

-404 WGKEIYY
+404 WGKKIYY

-468 IQEKDIKLKYEKKI
+468 IQEKDIKLKYEEKI
-482 QPNKTFVAENKLI
+482 QPNKTFIAENKLI

-579 KNPSISPIEFIN
+579 KNPSISPIKFIN

-698 IDDDGNFYKINFNGK
+698 IDDEGNFYKINFNGK

-761 LTFNNNNNFIY
+761 LTFNKNNNFIY

-798 SNYDFL
+798 SNYDLL

>member
-8 IFFVLLSLIGV
+8 IFCVLLSLIGV

-33 ISEKTIIIYEVNNP
+33 ISKKTIIIYEVNNP

-56 SYKKETKKNELYD
+56 SYQKETKENELYD

-100 IISKNKIESIFFI
+100 TISKNKIESIFFI

-133 INERIYNKNK
+133 INERIYNENK

-155 FLFINDFIIFSGSS
+155 FLFINDFMIFSGSS

-186 QFNNEDLFKQ
+186 QFNNIDLFKQ
-196 VKLKKDYGYLYLNF
+196 VKLEKDFGNLYLNF
-210 NKVNEL
+210 NKINEL
-216 INIIIDNNNFIKL
+216 INVIINNNNFIKL
-229 DILPKSSFLDV
+229 DVLPKSSFLDV
-240 NYNKNNFY
+240 DYNKNNFY
-248 LNGFTSTINKKFKS
+248 LNGFTSTINKTFKS
-262 DIPISE
+262 NIPISE

-286 NNMNDFNI
+286 NNINDFNI
-294 INNFNDDS
+294 VNNFDDDS
-302 LNIHFGYEIGRIIVE
+302 LNIYFGYEIGRIIVE
-317 NDFSNFHEEI
+317 NDFSNSHEEI
-327 LIFNKENLKNIS
+327 LIVNKENLKNINV
-339 ISDSSEYKNYFIKT
+339 SDSSEYKNYFIKT
-353 LKKDILKNLLNK
+353 LKKNILKNLLNK
-365 TFIQDSIPIYYFEY
+365 TFIKDSVPIYYFEY
-379 DKFVLFGTKTSI
+379 DKFLFFGTKTSI

-411 NNYISKLNKNSN
+411 NKYISKLNKNSN

-468 IQEKDIKLKYEKKI
+468 IQEKDIKLKYEEKI
-482 QPNKTFVAENKLI
+482 QPNKTFIAENKLI

-549 RNNKKQILFSTKKNI
+549 RNNKKQILFSTQKNI

-579 KNPSISPIEFIN
+579 KNPSISPIKFIN

-739 YKILSINYNSIFISN
+739 YKILSINYNSISISN

-798 SNYDFL
+798 SNYDLL

>member
-8 IFFVLLSLIGV
+8 IFCVLLSLIGV

-33 ISEKTIIIYEVNNP
+33 ISKKTIIIYEVNNP

-133 INERIYNKNK
+133 INERIYNENK

-155 FLFINDFIIFSGSS
+155 FLFINDFMIFSGSS

-186 QFNNEDLFKQ
+186 QFNNVDLFKQ
-196 VKLKKDYGYLYLNF
+196 VKLEKDFGNLYLNF
-210 NKVNEL
+210 NKINEL
-216 INIIIDNNNFIKL
+216 INVIINNNNFIKL
-229 DILPKSSFLDV
+229 DVLPKSSFLDID
-240 NYNKNNFY
+240 YNKNNFY
-248 LNGFTSTINKKFKS
+248 LNGFTSTINQTFKS
-262 DIPISE
+262 NIPISE

-286 NNMNDFNI
+286 NNINDFNI
-294 INNFNDDS
+294 VNNFDDDS
-302 LNIHFGYEIGRIIVE
+302 LNIYFGYEIGRIIVE
-317 NDFSNFHEEI
+317 NDFSNSHEEI
-327 LIFNKENLKNIS
+327 LIFNKENLKNINV
-339 ISDSSEYKNYFIKT
+339 SDSSEYKNYFIKT
-353 LKKDILKNLLNK
+353 LKKNILKNLLNK
-365 TFIQDSIPIYYFEY
+365 TFIKDSVPIYYFEY
-379 DKFVLFGTKTSI
+379 DKFLFFGTKTSI

-404 WGKEIYY
+404 WGKKIYY

-468 IQEKDIKLKYEKKI
+468 IQEKDIKLKYEEKI
-482 QPNKTFVAENKLI
+482 QPNKTFIAENKLI

-698 IDDDGNFYKINFNGK
+698 IDDEGNFYKINFNGK

-761 LTFNNNNNFIY
+761 LTFNKNNNFIY

-798 SNYDFL
+798 SNYDLL

>member
-8 IFFVLLSLIGV
+8 IFCVLLSLIGV

-56 SYKKETKKNELYD
+56 SYKKETKENELYD

-133 INERIYNKNK
+133 VNERIYNENK

-155 FLFINDFIIFSGSS
+155 FLFINDFMIFSGSS

-186 QFNNEDLFKQ
+186 QFNNVDLFKQ
-196 VKLKKDYGYLYLNF
+196 VKLEKDFGNLYLNF
-210 NKVNEL
+210 NKINEL
-216 INIIIDNNNFIKL
+216 INVIINNNNFIKL
-229 DILPKSSFLDV
+229 DVLPKSSFLDID
-240 NYNKNNFY
+240 YNKNNFY
-248 LNGFTSTINKKFKS
+248 LNGFTSTINQTFKS
-262 DIPISE
+262 NIPISE

-286 NNMNDFNI
+286 NNINDFNI
-294 INNFNDDS
+294 VNNFDDDS
-302 LNIHFGYEIGRIIVE
+302 LNIYFGYEIGRIIVE
-317 NDFSNFHEEI
+317 NDFSNSHEEI
-327 LIFNKENLKNIS
+327 LIFNKENLKNINV
-339 ISDSSEYKNYFIKT
+339 SDSSEYKNYFIKT
-353 LKKDILKNLLNK
+353 LKKNILKNLLNK
-365 TFIQDSIPIYYFEY
+365 TFIKDSVPIYYFEY
-379 DKFVLFGTKTSI
+379 DKFLFFGTKTSI

-404 WGKEIYY
+404 WGKKIYY

-468 IQEKDIKLKYEKKI
+468 IQEKDIKLKYEEKI
-482 QPNKTFVAENKLI
+482 QPNKTFIAENKLI

-698 IDDDGNFYKINFNGK
+698 IDDEGNFYKINFNGK

-783 FSLIDNNENKIYLYK
+783 FSLLDNNENKIYLYK
-798 SNYDFL
+798 SNYDLL

>member
-8 IFFVLLSLIGV
+8 IFCVLLSLIGV

-56 SYKKETKKNELYD
+56 SYKKETKENELYD

-133 INERIYNKNK
+133 INERIYNENK

-155 FLFINDFIIFSGSS
+155 FLFINDFMIFSGSS

-186 QFNNEDLFKQ
+186 QFNNVDLFKQ
-196 VKLKKDYGYLYLNF
+196 VKLEKDFGNLYLNF
-210 NKVNEL
+210 NKINEL
-216 INIIIDNNNFIKL
+216 INVIINNNNFIKL
-229 DILPKSSFLDV
+229 DVLPKSSFLDID
-240 NYNKNNFY
+240 YNKNNFY
-248 LNGFTSTINKKFKS
+248 LNGFTSTINKTFKS
-262 DIPISE
+262 NIPISE

-286 NNMNDFNI
+286 NNINDFNI
-294 INNFNDDS
+294 VNNFDDDS
-302 LNIHFGYEIGRIIVE
+302 LNIYFGYEIGRIIVE
-317 NDFSNFHEEI
+317 NDFSNSHEEI
-327 LIFNKENLKNIS
+327 LIFNKENLKNINV
-339 ISDSSEYKNYFIKT
+339 SDSSEYKNYFIKT
-353 LKKDILKNLLNK
+353 LKKNILKNLLNK
-365 TFIQDSIPIYYFEY
+365 TFIKDSVPIYYFEY
-379 DKFVLFGTKTSI
+379 DKFLFFGTKTSI

-404 WGKEIYY
+404 WGKKIYY

-468 IQEKDIKLKYEKKI
+468 IQEKDIKLKYEEKI
-482 QPNKTFVAENKLI
+482 QPNKTFIAENKLI

-698 IDDDGNFYKINFNGK
+698 IDDEGNFYKINFNGK

-798 SNYDFL
+798 SNYDLL

>member
-8 IFFVLLSLIGV
+8 IFCVLLSLIGV

-56 SYKKETKKNELYD
+56 SYKKETKENELYD

-133 INERIYNKNK
+133 INERIYNENK

-155 FLFINDFIIFSGSS
+155 FLFINDFMIFSGSS

-186 QFNNEDLFKQ
+186 QFNNVDLFKQ
-196 VKLKKDYGYLYLNF
+196 VKLEKDFGNLYLNF
-210 NKVNEL
+210 NKINEL
-216 INIIIDNNNFIKL
+216 INVIINNNNFIKL
-229 DILPKSSFLDV
+229 DVLPKSSFLDID
-240 NYNKNNFY
+240 YNKNNFY
-248 LNGFTSTINKKFKS
+248 LNGFTSTINQTFKS
-262 DIPISE
+262 NIPISE

-286 NNMNDFNI
+286 NNINDFNI
-294 INNFNDDS
+294 VNNFDDDS
-302 LNIHFGYEIGRIIVE
+302 LNIYFGYEIGRIIVE
-317 NDFSNFHEEI
+317 NDFSNSHEEI
-327 LIFNKENLKNIS
+327 LIFNKENLKNINV
-339 ISDSSEYKNYFIKT
+339 SDSSEYKNYFIKT

-365 TFIQDSIPIYYFEY
+365 TFIKDSIPIYYFEY
-379 DKFVLFGTKTSI
+379 DKFLFFGTKTSI

-404 WGKEIYY
+404 WGKKIYY

-468 IQEKDIKLKYEKKI
+468 IQEKDIKLKYEEKI
-482 QPNKTFVAENKLI
+482 QPNKTFIAENKLI

-609 GEVYLLDKNGKK
+609 GEVYLLNKNGKK

-698 IDDDGNFYKINFNGK
+698 IDDEGNFYKINFNGK

-783 FSLIDNNENKIYLYK
+783 FSLLDNNENKIYLYK
-798 SNYDFL
+798 SNYDLL